1 MREMIKDRMRLL
13 SSPLER
19 ACPELYSGGCD
30 GNAREQG
37 CVSPLF
43 NNEAHKHTP
52 PPLSRGES
60 RKPPLFKLAMALMM
74 FVCFSPA
81 AQAQHPGYTQ
91 LSDLTK
97 FKQQFAE
104 VSQKTNSIKSDFT
117 QEKSLSM
124 LSDKI
129 TSKGKFWYRK
139 PDMLRMEYTHPFNYL
154 MILNKDNVYIKDGQ
168 KENKVSTRSN
178 KVFKQINKIVVDCIQ
193 GTALNSGDFKSAVYE
208 SKGNY
213 LVALSPINKQ
223 LSEFFKTIEI
233 TIDKKDYSVST
244 IQMLE
249 SSGDSTTLH
258 FTNKEINATIPDA
271 LFAIK

>member
-1 MREMIKDRMRLL
+1 MRKMILIKEKIVKTESGTVRFP
-13 SSPLER
+13 PL
-19 ACPELYSGGCD
+19 GGC
-30 GNAREQG
+30 REG
-37 CVSPLF
+37 FLPRFTPTSSFPKEGIALAC
-43 NNEAHKHTP
+43 AHSSWNKAIYI
-52 PPLSRGES
+52 
-60 RKPPLFKLAMALMM
+60 FLAFL
-74 FVCFSPA
+74 CFSLS
-81 AQAQHPGYTQ
+81 AQAQHPGYSQ
-91 LSDLTK
+91 LTELTK

-104 VSQKTNSIKSDFT
+104 VAQKTNSIKSDFT

-139 PDMLRMEYTHPFNYL
+139 PDMLRMEYTQPFNYL

-193 GTALNSGDFKSAVYE
+193 GTALSSGDFKSAVYE

-213 LVALSPINKQ
+213 LVALSPVNKQ

-233 TIDKKDYSVST
+233 TVDKKDYSVST

-258 FTNKEINATIPDA
+258 FINKEINATIPDA

>member
-1 MREMIKDRMRLL
+1 MREMIKNEISAF

-19 ACPELYSGGCD
+19 GCGG
-30 GNAREQG
+30 NEREQG
-37 CVSPLF
+37 CVSALF
-43 NNEAHKHTP
+43 INKAHK
-52 PPLSRGES
+52 PLSRGES
-60 RKPPLFKLAMALMM
+60 RWPLLFKWVIMLM
-74 FVCFSPA
+74 VVAGSA
-81 AQAQHPGYTQ
+81 ITAQAQHAGYTQ
-91 LSDLTK
+91 LSDLSK

-104 VSQKTNSIKSDFT
+104 VAAKTNSIKSDFT

-124 LSDKI
+124 LSEKI

-139 PDMLRMEYTHPFNYL
+139 TNMLRMEYTQPFSYL

-208 SKGNY
+208 NKGTY
-213 LVALSPINKQ
+213 LVSLSPVNKQ

-233 TIDKKDYSVST
+233 TVDKKDYSVNT
-244 IQMLE
+244 IEMLE
-249 SSGDSTTLH
+249 GSGDSTTLH
-258 FTNKEINATIPDA
+258 FTNKEINANIPDA
-271 LFAIK
+271 LFAIR

>member
-1 MREMIKDRMRLL
+1 MRDTILIEEKIVKTEAGTVRFH
-13 SSPLER
+13 P
-19 ACPELYSGGCD
+19 PGGC
-30 GNAREQG
+30 GEG
-37 CVSPLF
+37 FLPLLTPTSPFLKEGIAPAYAHF
-43 NNEAHKHTP
+43 NLSKMICIVLTFFSFSLTAH
-52 PPLSRGES
+52 
-60 RKPPLFKLAMALMM
+60 
-74 FVCFSPA
+74 
-81 AQAQHPGYTQ
+81 AQHPGYTQ

-97 FKQQFAE
+97 FKQQFGE
-104 VSQKTNSIKSDFT
+104 VAQKTNSIKSDFT

-124 LSDKI
+124 LSERI
-129 TSKGKFWYRK
+129 TSKGRFWYRK
-139 PDMLRMEYTHPFNYL
+139 PDMLRMEYTQPFNYL

-193 GTALNSGDFKSAVYE
+193 GTALNSADFKSAVYE
-208 SKGNY
+208 SKGSY
-213 LVALSPINKQ
+213 LVSLSPVNKQ

-233 TIDKKDYSVST
+233 TIDKKDYSVNT

-258 FTNKEINATIPDA
+258 FINKEINATIPDA

>member
-1 MREMIKDRMRLL
+1 MRKIIKDRILVF
-13 SSPLER
+13 SSPLE
-19 ACPELYSGGCD
+19 SGCD
-30 GNAREQG
+30 GNEGEQG
-37 CVSPLF
+37 CVFASGLS
-43 NNEAHKHTP
+43 AQKHTP

-60 RKPPLFKLAMALMM
+60 HSPSLFNVSKLMM
-74 FVCFSPA
+74 VLTIILCTSITA
-81 AQAQHPGYTQ
+81 HAQHAGYTQ
-91 LSDLTK
+91 LTDLTK

-104 VSQKTNSIKSDFT
+104 VAEKTNSIKSDFT

-124 LSDKI
+124 LSEKI

-139 PDMLRMEYTHPFNYL
+139 TNMLRMEYTQPFNYL

-208 SKGNY
+208 NKGTY
-213 LVALSPINKQ
+213 LVSLSPVNKQ

-233 TIDKKDYSVST
+233 TVDKKDYSVNT
-244 IQMLE
+244 IEMLE
-249 SSGDSTTLH
+249 GSGDSTTLH
-258 FTNKEINATIPDA
+258 FTNKEINANIPDA

>member
-1 MREMIKDRMRLL
+1 VFLPRFTPTSSFPKEETALACAHFNL
-13 SSPLER
+13 SKVMCILI
-19 ACPELYSGGCD
+19 A
-30 GNAREQG
+30 
-37 CVSPLF
+37 
-43 NNEAHKHTP
+43 
-52 PPLSRGES
+52 
-60 RKPPLFKLAMALMM
+60 
-74 FVCFSPA
+74 FVCFSLTA
-81 AQAQHPGYTQ
+81 HAQHPGYTQ
-91 LSDLTK
+91 LTDLTK

-139 PDMLRMEYTHPFNYL
+139 PDMLRMEYTQPFNYL

-233 TIDKKDYSVST
+233 TIDKKDYSVNT

>member
-1 MREMIKDRMRLL
+1 MRKAIFNEDNITKVEAGAVRFP
-13 SSPLER
+13 PL
-19 ACPELYSGGCD
+19 GGC
-30 GNAREQG
+30 REGFHQRFTPTSSFPKEG
-37 CVSPLF
+37 TAPACAHSNWVKAICLF
-43 NNEAHKHTP
+43 VAFLSFGLTAH
-52 PPLSRGES
+52 
-60 RKPPLFKLAMALMM
+60 
-74 FVCFSPA
+74 
-81 AQAQHPGYTQ
+81 AQHAGYTQ

-104 VSQKTNSIKSDFT
+104 VAAKTNSIKSDFT

-124 LSDKI
+124 LSEKI

-139 PDMLRMEYTHPFNYL
+139 PNMLRMEYTQPFSYL

-208 SKGNY
+208 NKGTY
-213 LVALSPINKQ
+213 LVSLSPVNKQ
-223 LSEFFKTIEI
+223 LSDFFKTIEI
-233 TIDKKDYSVST
+233 TVDKKDYSVNT
-244 IQMLE
+244 IEMLE
-249 SSGDSTTLH
+249 GSGDSTTLH

>member
-1 MREMIKDRMRLL
+1 MRKIIKDRILVF
-13 SSPLER
+13 SSPLDR
-19 ACPELYSGGCD
+19 GCD
-30 GNAREQG
+30 GHEREQG
-37 CVSPLF
+37 CVSALF
-43 NNEAHKHTP
+43 VNEAQKHTP

-60 RKPPLFKLAMALMM
+60 HRPLLFKLAIIL
-74 FVCFSPA
+74 A
-81 AQAQHPGYTQ
+81 AFICLTFNAHAQHAGYTQ
-91 LSDLTK
+91 LTDLTI

-104 VSQKTNSIKSDFT
+104 VAEKTNSIKSDFT

-124 LSDKI
+124 LSEKI

-139 PDMLRMEYTHPFNYL
+139 TNMLRMEYTQPFNYL

-208 SKGNY
+208 NKGTY
-213 LVALSPINKQ
+213 LVSLSPVNKQ
-223 LSEFFKTIEI
+223 LSAFFKTIEI
-233 TIDKKDYSVST
+233 TVDKKDYSVNT
-244 IQMLE
+244 IEMLE

-258 FTNKEINATIPDA
+258 FTNKEINANIPDA

>member
-1 MREMIKDRMRLL
+1 
-13 SSPLER
+13 
-19 ACPELYSGGCD
+19 
-30 GNAREQG
+30 
-37 CVSPLF
+37 
-43 NNEAHKHTP
+43 
-52 PPLSRGES
+52 
-60 RKPPLFKLAMALMM
+60 MALMIV
-74 FVCFSPA
+74 FVSLNT
-81 AQAQHPGYTQ
+81 QAQHPGYTQ
-91 LSDLTK
+91 LTDLTK

-104 VSQKTNSIKSDFT
+104 VAQKTNSIKSDFT

-129 TSKGKFWYRK
+129 TSKGKFWYHK
-139 PDMLRMEYTHPFNYL
+139 PDMLRMEYSQPFSYL

>member
-1 MREMIKDRMRLL
+1 MHRLIENENKVL
-13 SSPLER
+13 KTELR
-19 ACPELYSGGCD
+19 AVRFPPPGGC
-30 GNAREQG
+30 REGFHQRLTPTSSFPRKG
-37 CVSPLF
+37 TAQASAHFGSCKLILLF
-43 NNEAHKHTP
+43 CIFLGFTIT
-52 PPLSRGES
+52 
-60 RKPPLFKLAMALMM
+60 
-74 FVCFSPA
+74 
-81 AQAQHPGYTQ
+81 AQAQRAGYTQ
-91 LSDLTK
+91 LNDLTK

-104 VSQKTNSIKSDFT
+104 VAQKTESIKSDFT

-124 LSDKI
+124 LSEKI

-139 PDMLRMEYTHPFNYL
+139 PNMLRMEYIQPFSYL

-208 SKGNY
+208 NKGTY
-213 LVALSPINKQ
+213 LVSLSPINKQ

-233 TIDKKDYSVST
+233 TVDKKDYSVNT
-244 IQMLE
+244 IEMLE
-249 SSGDSTTLH
+249 ASGDSTTLH
-258 FTNKEINATIPDA
+258 FINKEINANIPDA

>member
-1 MREMIKDRMRLL
+1 MRRLIFVEDNVEWQ

-19 ACPELYSGGCD
+19 GCE
-30 GNAREQG
+30 GNKRWLG
-37 CVSPLF
+37 CVSAAGLSKQ
-43 NNEAHKHTP
+43 KHPP

-60 RKPPLFKLAMALMM
+60 RWPLLFKLVIMLM
-74 FVCFSPA
+74 VVAGSA
-81 AQAQHPGYTQ
+81 ITAHAQRAGYTQ
-91 LSDLTK
+91 LSDLGK

-104 VSQKTNSIKSDFT
+104 VAAKTNSIKSDFT

-124 LSDKI
+124 LSEKI

-139 PDMLRMEYTHPFNYL
+139 PNMLRMEYTQPFSYL

-208 SKGNY
+208 NKGTY
-213 LVALSPINKQ
+213 LVSLSPVNKQ

-233 TIDKKDYSVST
+233 TVDKKDYSVNT
-244 IQMLE
+244 IEMLE
-249 SSGDSTTLH
+249 GSGDSTTLH
-258 FTNKEINATIPDA
+258 FTNKEINANIPDA